1 MKLALILLGIAL
13 VGCTTCGCRGG
24 LFGGRQSPDAG
35 KGDIYVYRIQNE
47 PGSRSV
53 TNIGNAGTQ
62 SPMYQAPEG
71 VIEGGGGDGAG
82 TYVTTPAMPA
92 NGAQNAGT
100 AAGKYIL
107 QTINDGVKRAA
118 ETDTSAAAQLIAG
131 NTQSQGTMTPA
142 TVQRQGEATTTST
155 ATQTPTQTK
164 TTTIAPATALTG
176 AGDASVPGASAIAA
190 GPTSA
195 PVVTTANPVAAPA
208 AVAPVATGT
217 AQYETVT
224 TVIRNPDGT
233 YSVTTDAGN
242 AYTGTVIA
250 VPVNGGT
257 MAQITR
263 ANGQKAYLMA
273 TGANAE
279 LLCPGCS
286 EP

>member
-1 MKLALILLGIAL
+1 M
-13 VGCTTCGCRGG
+13 
-24 LFGGRQSPDAG
+24 
-35 KGDIYVYRIQNE
+35 
-47 PGSRSV
+47 
-53 TNIGNAGTQ
+53 
-62 SPMYQAPEG
+62 
-71 VIEGGGGDGAG
+71 
-82 TYVTTPAMPA
+82 
-92 NGAQNAGT
+92 
-100 AAGKYIL
+100 
-107 QTINDGVKRAA
+107 QTINDGNKRAA

-142 TVQRQGEATTTST
+142 TVQRQGEANANAT

-190 GPTSA
+190 GPSA
-195 PVVTTANPVAAPA
+195 APAVTTANPVTATAKL
-208 AVAPVATGT
+208 APVATGT
-217 AQYETVT
+217 SQYETVT
-224 TVIRNPDGT
+224 TVVKNPDGT
-233 YSVTTDAGN
+233 YSVTTDKGN

-263 ANGQKAYLMA
+263 ADGTRGYLMA